1 MRNLTQLLRDSDRGR
16 LQAIAD
22 SWNVNARGL
31 QDDELRQSLQE
42 ALLEEAR
49 ASAVWSEL
57 NEDQRMIL
65 ITLITTEHGEMSKE
79 MFGRFYG
86 EITRLGLGQIQR
98 EQPQHSDQP
107 AQALYYRGL
116 IGEAYE
122 RGKGGTR
129 QVIYVP
135 DDLRV
140 VLPTRQTGYAVALAD
155 ERATDAAILEPIA
168 DVDRREPADTT
179 IVDDLTT
186 LLAYLQRH
194 PQARRGEGLTAGARK
209 QMGAYLLHH
218 DERRLDFL
226 FALVQCWQMLREE
239 GGTWN
244 VNSAVARPWLQA
256 NRHQQVQQ
264 LSQTWREASE
274 YRELWQLRELRVDRR
289 AGDMP
294 SYDAAT
300 ARANVLNLL
309 REMAPPGEWW
319 LVEDFIELVKLE
331 LPDFQRPK
339 YDRWY
344 IQNEQGEYLSGF
356 EDWDEIEGRVLEF
369 MLAGPMHWL
378 GLLDLAE
385 HAARLTAYGR
395 AFLGHGDWPERNPE
409 EAAIEVET
417 DGALLVPRR
426 VGQLTR
432 FQLARFCEWGL
443 ADDPYPYR
451 LTRASLAA
459 AQEQDI
465 TRDQIRAFLL
475 RALRSEALPAVL
487 LPLFSSEPQRSAPE
501 LSLERQLI
509 VRTNSAE
516 TLDYIYETP
525 SLLCFLEA
533 RLGPQA
539 AIVMPRKAAALRRAL
554 AEEGIH
560 LTEAAAD

>member
-22 SWNVNARGL
+22 SWNVDARGL
-31 QDDELRQSLQE
+31 QDDELRQSLQQ

-49 ASAVWSEL
+49 ASTAWSDL

-98 EQPQHSDQP
+98 EQPHRSDRP

-122 RGKGGTR
+122 RGNGGTR

-135 DDLRV
+135 EDLRA

-155 ERATDAAILEPIA
+155 ERAAHASILEPIA
-168 DVDRREPADTT
+168 EVDRREPADTT
-179 IVDDLTT
+179 IIDDLTT
-186 LLAYLQRH
+186 LLAYMQRH
-194 PQARRGEGLTAGARK
+194 PQLQRGDGLTASVRK
-209 QMGAYLLHH
+209 QLGAYLLHH
-218 DERRLDFL
+218 DERQLGFL
-226 FALVQCWQMLREE
+226 FSLVQGWQMLRAED
-239 GGTWN
+239 GKWN

-294 SYDAAT
+294 SYDATA

-319 LVEDFIELVKLE
+319 LLEDYIEQVKLAR
-331 LPDFQRPK
+331 PDFQRPK

-344 IQNEQGEYLSGF
+344 IQNEQGEYLSSF
-356 EDWDEIEGRVLEF
+356 EHWDEIEGRVLDF
-369 MLAGPMHWL
+369 MLTGPMHWL

-395 AFLGHGDWPERNPE
+395 AFLGHSDWPERNPE
-409 EAAIEVET
+409 EAAIEVES
-417 DGALLVPRR
+417 DGTLLVPRR
-426 VGQLTR
+426 VSQLTR
-432 FQLARFCEWGL
+432 FQLARFCEWGI
-443 ADDPYPYR
+443 ADDPFLYR
-451 LTRASLAA
+451 ITRESLAT
-459 AQEQDI
+459 AQEQNI
-465 TRDQIRAFLL
+465 TRDQVRAFLL

-509 VRTNSAE
+509 MRTNSSE
-516 TLDYIYETP
+516 TLDYIYDTP
-525 SLLCFLEA
+525 SLQRYLEA

-539 AIVMPRKAAALRRAL
+539 AIVMPRKLAALRRAL
-554 AEEGIH
+554 AEEGIN